1 MGYQSVNELEQFSF
15 EDCRIKKMEL
25 LEDIIR
31 MEMEALIVLPFNS
44 QNTNFTESYAGDT
57 VMRLL
62 GAKVT
67 GAVKEGYRYFNA
79 NGVLLEQVPDEP
91 MSGETLKEFVE
102 HIGGAYFYSM
112 KKTGEKD
119 GKITC
124 ALNFEVPP
132 EEEYEDTKADIYRIE
147 VEYEKLVVNW
157 ERFLNRVQKPY

>member
-67 GAVKEGYRYFNA
+67 GAVKEGYR
-79 NGVLLEQVPDEP
+79 
-91 MSGETLKEFVE
+91 
-102 HIGGAYFYSM
+102 
-112 KKTGEKD
+112 
-119 GKITC
+119 
-124 ALNFEVPP
+124 
-132 EEEYEDTKADIYRIE
+132 
-147 VEYEKLVVNW
+147 
-157 ERFLNRVQKPY
+157 